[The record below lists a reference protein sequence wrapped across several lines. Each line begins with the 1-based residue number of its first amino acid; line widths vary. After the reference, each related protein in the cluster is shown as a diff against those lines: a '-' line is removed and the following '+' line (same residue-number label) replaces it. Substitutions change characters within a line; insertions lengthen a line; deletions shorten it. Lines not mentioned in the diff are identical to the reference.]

1 MKLDTK
7 ILPIVDNINT
17 IGTNKST
24 VSNSFNVKDKSKDL
38 FIKSLSKKDQLL
50 TAIND
55 LSSDKSVVL
64 QLVRELDKIDLS
76 KEELYS
82 ITNDVLGSNF
92 GVDSDVLTGFLTSLG
107 KMKINDIAI
116 HLCVSNAILDNKF
129 GNDTKVLITLARLI
143 GNLNISDVSSQ
154 KNIMDAVLGGKFSND
169 IEVLTELATS
179 LGSMNII
186 NSEIQMDFLTAINEN
201 KFGDDELVL
210 KAIARSTSKIVLCKM
225 NLIPA
230 SVEAEICYGIYNGKF
245 GYGFEVLD
253 LLDKI
258 NLTDNIAQQNI
269 TVAILNGNF
278 GDNPEVLT
286 ALATSIG
293 KMNLTDSNA
302 QQYIAT
308 AILNGNFGDNPE
320 VLTALATSIGKM
332 NLTDSNALE
341 SLSTSIYNEV
351 FGSNSE
357 VLTALAISLGEIN
370 FTISADSQFYIASAI
385 SKGVFG
391 TDPKVVMKLSI
402 SLGRI
407 NINDMD
413 AKQNIAEAIASGYC
427 INPTG
432 SKIIAKFIQE
442 RQAKKSLELIKESM
456 YHNLTTNIFS
466 LQSDDLGYKLD
477 NNITGKTSSILM
489 KFKDEDNKTKF
500 IELDSQVNGANG
512 ATKVVFGNSISKKIV
527 LTPKDGT
534 HQVKAAYKEE
544 IYLAKYLRNKYSM
557 LIKNNPLLLFNEVW
571 QDTNNN
577 ERLIA
582 TRGNEIHHTLI
593 IEIKDQLKKELD
605 IIINAEQNIEIKAK
619 LIKNKSKI
627 INDNADKIILDWFK
641 KLSVQLNNAHSG
653 NNDGVPLFHNDIK
666 LENLVFLKQSGFA
679 LIDWGMSLEDPIQ
692 NGTPNYLNVDILDM
706 LKSSNTSDV
715 KHHIGKV
722 KDSYALIISFLAI
735 IYGESEVLN
744 KFNRNHSRYINCN
757 EHLNISYTELV
768 EFIKP
773 LIKPEFYDYV
783 AMLLDDPKKIIM
795 NSKNNPYEE
804 VSGISLRNI
813 SLADIL
819 L

>member
-1 MKLDTK
+1 M
-7 ILPIVDNINT
+7 
-17 IGTNKST
+17 
-24 VSNSFNVKDKSKDL
+24 NSV
-38 FIKSLSKKDQLL
+38 I
-50 TAIND
+50 
-55 LSSDKSVVL
+55 
-64 QLVRELDKIDLS
+64 
-76 KEELYS
+76 
-82 ITNDVLGSNF
+82 
-92 GVDSDVLTGFLTSLG
+92 
-107 KMKINDIAI
+107 
-116 HLCVSNAILDNKF
+116 
-129 GNDTKVLITLARLI
+129 
-143 GNLNISDVSSQ
+143 
-154 KNIMDAVLGGKFSND
+154 
-169 IEVLTELATS
+169 
-179 LGSMNII
+179 
-186 NSEIQMDFLTAINEN
+186 
-201 KFGDDELVL
+201 
-210 KAIARSTSKIVLCKM
+210 
-225 NLIPA
+225 
-230 SVEAEICYGIYNGKF
+230 
-245 GYGFEVLD
+245 
-253 LLDKI
+253 
-258 NLTDNIAQQNI
+258 
-269 TVAILNGNF
+269 
-278 GDNPEVLT
+278 
-286 ALATSIG
+286 
-293 KMNLTDSNA
+293 
-302 QQYIAT
+302 
-308 AILNGNFGDNPE
+308 GDNPE